1 MKEPKVTRLKSG
13 SYRTRLRIGGQ
24 DISITRLT
32 KEECRDAALE
42 LKTAHKLGKRGL
54 TPKEVQNL
62 TLKEVME
69 KYIQANRA
77 VLSPSTVRSYSI
89 YARTRFTSYQ
99 NCRLKDI
106 PWQQAINDELEEC
119 SPKTLRNSWALI
131 RPALELVGYPVP
143 KVKLPQCPVQDL
155 AFLSPDEIKLFC
167 QAIRGKPYEIP
178 CLLMLHGLRLSEVL
192 GLDWSNIDLKNNL
205 ITVSGAMVRGPEGMT
220 SKRTNK
226 NQSSTRKL
234 PIMIPRLSEA
244 LEAATRDSGPVVSNH
259 PSVLLDDVKRAC
271 KAAGV
276 TEVSCHGL
284 RRSFAS
290 LGYYLKIPERQ
301 LMSWGGWSDYTT
313 MHKVYIKLSA
323 AAENEEAKKVSDF
336 FKTSTK

>member
-1 MKEPKVTRLKSG
+1 MKEPKPSRLPSG
-13 SYRTRLRIGGQ
+13 AWRVRLRLGGE
-24 DISITRLT
+24 DISFTDYDKQTVI
-32 KEECRDAALE
+32 DQALE
-42 LKTAHKLGKRGL
+42 YKTNYRLGKRNL
-54 TPKEVQNL
+54 TAREAGNL

-69 KYIQANRA
+69 KYVKANKA
-77 VLSPSTVRSYSI
+77 VLSPSTVRSYEAYI
-89 YARTRFTSYQ
+89 KHRFPTYQ
-99 NCRLKDI
+99 DSRLKDI
-106 PWQQAINDELEEC
+106 DWQQAINDELEDC
-119 SPKTLRNSWALI
+119 SPKTIRNAWALI
-131 RPALELVGYPVP
+131 RPSLELAGYPVP
-143 KVKLPQCPVQDL
+143 KVKLPQVPVKHL
-155 AFLSPDEIKLFC
+155 SFLSPSEIKLFC
-167 QAIRGKPYEIP
+167 QAIEGKPYEIP

-192 GLDWSNIDLKNNL
+192 GLDWANIDLKNNL
-205 ITVSGAMVRGPEGMT
+205 ITVSGAKVRGPEGLT
-220 SKRTNK
+220 QKKTNK

-244 LEAATRDSGPVVSNH
+244 LQAATRNSGPVVSNH

-276 TEVSCHGL
+276 TETSCHGL

-323 AAENEEAKKVSDF
+323 AAENEEAKKVSEF